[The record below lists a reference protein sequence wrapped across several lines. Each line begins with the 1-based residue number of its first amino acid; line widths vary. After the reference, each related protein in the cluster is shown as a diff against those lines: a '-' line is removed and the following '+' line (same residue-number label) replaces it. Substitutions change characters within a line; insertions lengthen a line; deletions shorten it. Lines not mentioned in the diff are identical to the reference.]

1 MTEFTTIF
9 WSLLVPPIVVFIY
22 ADIAMKIRVNDRRP
36 AKGRFSWAS
45 RNSRAVARKYG
56 EFYPNSY
63 LSLIGKCSFLL
74 CTLLG
79 AVFAVNTLWKSD

>member
-9 WSLLVPPIVVFIY
+9 WSLLVPSIVVFVY
-22 ADIAMKIRVNDRRP
+22 ADIAMKIRVNDRLP
-36 AKGRFSWAS
+36 AKERYSWAS
-45 RNSRAVARKYG
+45 RNSWAVARKYR

-63 LSLIGKCSFLL
+63 LPLIGKCSFLL

-79 AVFAVNTLWKSD
+79 AAFAVNTLW